1 MDATKRPTVEQ
12 VCAFVDLQRKNH
24 PRMTAARIE
33 KLARRWLE
41 CSWPKAGLRPVG
53 IDEGNGQITLS
64 LVFDRRAEAATLP
77 PVDAI

>member
-1 MDATKRPTVEQ
+1 MNGTNRPTIEQ
-12 VCAFVDLQRKNH
+12 VCAFADMQRKNH

-41 CSWPKAGLRPVG
+41 RSWPKAGLRPVG

-64 LVFDRRAEAATLP
+64 LVFDRRAEAATP
-77 PVDAI
+77 PPIDAI